1 MKKLPA
7 PIFITIAGILT
18 LTAAQPVLAEDTEVL
33 SVQTENAADQN
44 QENDLSNAD
53 VISCGAPNWRNGII
67 EDQTFQTQLSEYTG
81 DVWFASYAPAD
92 GEKDVIFKII
102 QNEEPVETLDS
113 LVTPSVLSY
122 GFTKLDAISFVD
134 YNEDG
139 NTDILAIKTFG
150 DIAVP
155 VVYEGTPGSEKN
167 FTLKTGLSV
176 RAAAGAQSMT
186 IAGVLDYLKTVAKE
200 QWTAVDTLPEGTPSN
215 FVFASG
221 VGAWSTMMN
230 LNQDGSFSGSFSD
243 SDVTAGEGY
252 SYTMY
257 CSDFTGKFTEIKKL
271 NDHVYSMQLTDLQ
284 LEQESGTQE
293 IIDDCLKVYSEP
305 YGLVPG
311 SEFYLYVPEVQSSE
325 LPLQVPEGWSGVE
338 YSSNDP
344 DLLTSYILYNI
355 EGDAPFGGYE

>member
-113 LVTPSVLSY
+113 LVTPPVLSY

-155 VVYEGTPGSEKN
+155 VVYEGTP
-167 FTLKTGLSV
+167 
-176 RAAAGAQSMT
+176 RQ
-186 IAGVLDYLKTVAKE
+186 
-200 QWTAVDTLPEGTPSN
+200 
-215 FVFASG
+215 
-221 VGAWSTMMN
+221 
-230 LNQDGSFSGSFSD
+230 
-243 SDVTAGEGY
+243 
-252 SYTMY
+252 
-257 CSDFTGKFTEIKKL
+257 
-271 NDHVYSMQLTDLQ
+271 
-284 LEQESGTQE
+284 
-293 IIDDCLKVYSEP
+293 
-305 YGLVPG
+305 
-311 SEFYLYVPEVQSSE
+311 
-325 LPLQVPEGWSGVE
+325 
-338 YSSNDP
+338 
-344 DLLTSYILYNI
+344 
-355 EGDAPFGGYE
+355 